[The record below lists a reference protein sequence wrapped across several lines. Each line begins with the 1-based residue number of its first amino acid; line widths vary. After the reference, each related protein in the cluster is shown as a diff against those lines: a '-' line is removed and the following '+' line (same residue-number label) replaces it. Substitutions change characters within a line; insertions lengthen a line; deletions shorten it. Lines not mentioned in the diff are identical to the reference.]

1 MMISKKFKLTS
12 IALLSTVALAACST
26 GSSDGSSAVATGDG
40 VEVTNEELQAELK
53 STYGNTVLQELIM
66 EEVFVNEVGDD
77 RAKELKE
84 EATTEVETLVATY
97 GGEDEFNTVLAS
109 SGFSDREDY
118 EHQVYYYK
126 LMSESVSKYIEVTD
140 EEIQTAYDDYTPSFT
155 VSHILVD
162 DEETANDL
170 IAQLDDGADFAELAT
185 ENSTDTASAENGG
198 SLGEVNADS
207 GLDETFF
214 AAAQELAEGEYTTTP
229 VETDYGY
236 HIIKMDEKP
245 EKGSLEDE
253 TEQLKESIIAE
264 KLTDSTLVAGIVSD
278 IMTAH
283 NIDIK
288 DNDLKTALD
297 DVIIT
302 EEEQESLDAE
312 AESAAAA
319 SESAASESAA
329 SSEESTE
336 SSSEESTSEESSS
349 EESSTEESST
359 ESSSTESSE
368 SSEAASSEASSSAE

>member
-53 STYGNTVLQELIM
+53 STYGNTVLQKLIM

-97 GGEDEFNTVLAS
+97 GGEDKFNTVLAS

-140 EEIQTAYDDYTPSFT
+140 EEIQTAYDEYTPSFT

-162 DEETANDL
+162 DEETAKDL
-170 IAQLDDGADFAELAT
+170 IAQLDDGADFAELAK
-185 ENSTDTASAENGG
+185 ENSTDTSSAKNGG

-229 VETDYGY
+229 VETSFGY

-253 TEQLKESIIAE
+253 TEQLKESITAE

-288 DNDLKTALD
+288 DDDLKTALD

-336 SSSEESTSEESSS
+336 SSSEES
-349 EESSTEESST
+349 STEESST

-368 SSEAASSEASSSAE
+368 SSEAASSEESSSAE

>member
-140 EEIQTAYDDYTPSFT
+140 EEIQTTYDDYTPSFT

-162 DEETANDL
+162 DEKTANDL

-185 ENSTDTASAENGG
+185 ENSTDTASAEKGG

-236 HIIKMDEKP
+236 HIIKIDEKP

-288 DNDLKTALD
+288 DDDLKTALD

-336 SSSEESTSEESSS
+336 SSSEESTSEESS
-349 EESSTEESST
+349 TEESST
-359 ESSSTESSE
+359 ESSSTESSNEE
-368 SSEAASSEASSSAE
+368 STSSEASSSAE

>member
-84 EATTEVETLVATY
+84 EATTEVETLIAAY

-109 SGFSDREDY
+109 SGFSNREDY

-162 DEETANDL
+162 DEKTANDL

-185 ENSTDTASAENGG
+185 ENSTDTASAEKGG

-229 VETDYGY
+229 VETDFGY

-288 DNDLKTALD
+288 DDDLKTALD

-329 SSEESTE
+329 SSEEST
-336 SSSEESTSEESSS
+336 SEESTS

-359 ESSSTESSE
+359 ESSSTESSNEE
-368 SSEAASSEASSSAE
+368 STSSEASSSAE

>member
-84 EATTEVETLVATY
+84 EATTEVETLIAAY

-140 EEIQTAYDDYTPSFT
+140 EEIQTAYDDYTPLFT

-162 DEETANDL
+162 DEKTANDF

-185 ENSTDTASAENGG
+185 ENSTDTASAEKGG

-229 VETDYGY
+229 VETDFGY

-288 DNDLKTALD
+288 DDDLKTALD

-312 AESAAAA
+312 AESAAAE

-336 SSSEESTSEESSS
+336 SSSEESTSEESS
-349 EESSTEESST
+349 TEESST
-359 ESSSTESSE
+359 ESSSTESSNEE
-368 SSEAASSEASSSAE
+368 STSSEASSSAE

>member
-53 STYGNTVLQELIM
+53 STYGNTVLQKLIM

-140 EEIQTAYDDYTPSFT
+140 EEIQTAYDEYTPSFT

-162 DEETANDL
+162 DEETAKDL
-170 IAQLDDGADFAELAT
+170 IAQLDDGADFAELAK
-185 ENSTDTASAENGG
+185 ENSTDTSSAKNGG

-253 TEQLKESIIAE
+253 TEQLKESIVAE

-288 DNDLKTALD
+288 DDDLKTALD

-329 SSEESTE
+329 SSEESSE
-336 SSSEESTSEESSS
+336 SSSEESTS

>member
-26 GSSDGSSAVATGDG
+26 GSGDGSSAVATGDG

-66 EEVFVNEVGDD
+66 EEVFVNEVGED
-77 RAKELKE
+77 RAKELTE
-84 EATTEVETLVATY
+84 EAKTEVETLIANY
-97 GGEDEFNTVLAS
+97 GGEDAFNTVLAS

-126 LMSESVSKYIEVTD
+126 LMSESVSKYVDITD
-140 EEIQTAYDDYTPSFT
+140 EEIQTAYDEYTAPFT
-155 VSHILVD
+155 VSHILVE
-162 DEETANDL
+162 DEETAKDL
-170 IAQLDDGADFAELAT
+170 IAQLEDGADFAELAK

-207 GLDETFF
+207 GLDETFY
-214 AAAQELAEGEYTTTP
+214 AAAEELAEGEYTTTP
-229 VETDYGY
+229 VETSFGY

-245 EKGSLEDE
+245 EKGTLEEE
-253 TEQLKESIIAE
+253 TDQLKESITAD

-278 IMTAH
+278 ILKAH

-288 DNDLKTALD
+288 DDDLKTALD

-302 EEEQESLDAE
+302 DEEQESMDAE

-329 SSEESTE
+329 SSDESSE
-336 SSSEESTSEESSS
+336 SSSEEASDEESSNK
-349 EESSTEESST
+349 ESSSQA
-359 ESSSTESSE
+359 SSTESSE
-368 SSEAASSEASSSAE
+368 SSDASSSESESSAE

>member
-66 EEVFVNEVGDD
+66 EEVFVNEIGDD

-162 DEETANDL
+162 DEKTANDL

-185 ENSTDTASAENGG
+185 ENSTDTASAEKGG

-214 AAAQELAEGEYTTTP
+214 AAAQELAEGEYTTAP

-253 TEQLKESIIAE
+253 TEQLKESIVAE

-288 DNDLKTALD
+288 DDDLKTALD

-329 SSEESTE
+329 SSEESSE
-336 SSSEESTSEESSS
+336 SSSEESTS

-359 ESSSTESSE
+359 ESSSTESSNEE
-368 SSEAASSEASSSAE
+368 STSSEASSSAE

>member
-162 DEETANDL
+162 DEKTANDL
-170 IAQLDDGADFAELAT
+170 IAQLDDGADFTELAT
-185 ENSTDTASAENGG
+185 ENSTDTASAEKGG

-229 VETDYGY
+229 VETDFGY

-288 DNDLKTALD
+288 DDDLKTALD

-336 SSSEESTSEESSS
+336 SSSEESTSEESS
-349 EESSTEESST
+349 TEESST

>member
-66 EEVFVNEVGDD
+66 EEVFVNEVSDD

-84 EATTEVETLVATY
+84 EATTEVETLIAAY

-162 DEETANDL
+162 DEKTANDL

-185 ENSTDTASAENGG
+185 ENSTDTASAEKGG

-229 VETDYGY
+229 VETDFGY

-288 DNDLKTALD
+288 DDDLKTALD

-336 SSSEESTSEESSS
+336 SSSEESTSEESS
-349 EESSTEESST
+349 TEESST
-359 ESSSTESSE
+359 ESSSTESSNE
-368 SSEAASSEASSSAE
+368 ESTSSEESSSAE

>member
-84 EATTEVETLVATY
+84 EATTEVETLIAAY

-118 EHQVYYYK
+118 EHHAYYYK

-162 DEETANDL
+162 DEKTANDL

-185 ENSTDTASAENGG
+185 ENSTDTASAEKGG

-214 AAAQELAEGEYTTTP
+214 EAAQELAEGEYTTTP
-229 VETDYGY
+229 VETDFGY

-245 EKGSLEDE
+245 EKGSLEEEKD
-253 TEQLKESIIAE
+253 QLTESIKAE
-264 KLTDSTLVAGIVSD
+264 KLTDSALVAGIVSD

-288 DNDLKTALD
+288 DDDLKTALD

-319 SESAASESAA
+319 SE
-329 SSEESTE
+329 ESTE
-336 SSSEESTSEESSS
+336 SSSEESTSEEETSSD
-349 EESSTEESST
+349 ESST
-359 ESSSTESSE
+359 ESSASSE
-368 SSEAASSEASSSAE
+368 STEADSSEEEASSAE

>member
-1 MMISKKFKLTS
+1 MISKKFKLTS

-185 ENSTDTASAENGG
+185 ENSTDTASAEKGG

-214 AAAQELAEGEYTTTP
+214 AAAQELAEGEYTTAP

-253 TEQLKESIIAE
+253 TEQLKKSITAE

-288 DNDLKTALD
+288 DDDLKTALD

-336 SSSEESTSEESSS
+336 SSSKESTSEESSS

-368 SSEAASSEASSSAE
+368 SSEAAPSEASSSAE

>member
-84 EATTEVETLVATY
+84 EATTEVETLIAAY

-162 DEETANDL
+162 DEKTANDL

-185 ENSTDTASAENGG
+185 ENSTDTASAEKGG

-229 VETDYGY
+229 VETDFGY

-288 DNDLKTALD
+288 DDDLKTALD

-336 SSSEESTSEESSS
+336 SSSEES
-349 EESSTEESST
+349 STEESST
-359 ESSSTESSE
+359 ESSSTESSNEE
-368 SSEAASSEASSSAE
+368 STSSEASSSAE

>member
-1 MMISKKFKLTS
+1 MISKKFKLTS

-84 EATTEVETLVATY
+84 EATTEVETLIAAY

-155 VSHILVD
+155 ASHILVE
-162 DEETANDL
+162 DEETAND
-170 IAQLDDGADFAELAT
+170 IISQLDDGADFAELAK
-185 ENSTDTASAENGG
+185 EHSTDTASAEKGG

-229 VETDYGY
+229 VETDFGY

-245 EKGSLEDE
+245 EKGSLEEEKD
-253 TEQLKESIIAE
+253 QLTESIKAE
-264 KLTDSTLVAGIVSD
+264 KLTDSALVAGIVSD
-278 IMTAH
+278 IMKSH
-283 NIDIK
+283 NIEIK
-288 DNDLKTALD
+288 DEDLETALD

-302 EEEQESLDAE
+302 DEEQESIDAA

-329 SSEESTE
+329 TSEESSESTE
-336 SSSEESTSEESSS
+336 SSSEESTSEEETSSD
-349 EESSTEESST
+349 ESST
-359 ESSSTESSE
+359 ESSASSE
-368 SSEAASSEASSSAE
+368 STEADSSEEEASSAE

>member
-84 EATTEVETLVATY
+84 EATTEVETLIAAY

-109 SGFSDREDY
+109 SGFSNREDY

-162 DEETANDL
+162 DEKTANDL

-185 ENSTDTASAENGG
+185 ENSTDTASAEKGG

-229 VETDYGY
+229 VETDFGY

-288 DNDLKTALD
+288 DDDLKTALD

-336 SSSEESTSEESSS
+336 SSSEESTSEESS
-349 EESSTEESST
+349 TEESST
-359 ESSSTESSE
+359 ESSSTESSNEE
-368 SSEAASSEASSSAE
+368 STSSEASSSAE

>member
-140 EEIQTAYDDYTPSFT
+140 EEIQTTYDDYTPSFT

-162 DEETANDL
+162 DEKTANDL

-185 ENSTDTASAENGG
+185 ENSTDTASAEKGG

-207 GLDETFF
+207 RLDETFF

-288 DNDLKTALD
+288 DDDLKTALD

-336 SSSEESTSEESSS
+336 SSSEESTSEESS
-349 EESSTEESST
+349 TEESST
-359 ESSSTESSE
+359 ESSSTESSNEE
-368 SSEAASSEASSSAE
+368 STSSEASSSAE

>member
-66 EEVFVNEVGDD
+66 EEVFVNEVGND

-84 EATTEVETLVATY
+84 EATTEVETLIAAY
-97 GGEDEFNTVLAS
+97 GGEDAFNTVLES
-109 SGFSDREDY
+109 SGFSNREDY

-126 LMSESVSKYIEVTD
+126 LMSESVSQYIDVTD
-140 EEIQTAYDDYTPSFT
+140 EEIQAAYDEYTPSFT
-155 VSHILVD
+155 ASHILVE
-162 DEETANDL
+162 DEETAND
-170 IAQLDDGADFAELAT
+170 IISQLDDGADFAELAK
-185 ENSTDTASAENGG
+185 EHSTDTASAEKGG

-229 VETDYGY
+229 VETDFGY

-245 EKGSLEDE
+245 EKGSLEEEKD
-253 TEQLKESIIAE
+253 QLTESIKAE
-264 KLTDSTLVAGIVSD
+264 KLTDSALVAGIVSD

-288 DNDLKTALD
+288 DDDLKTALD

-336 SSSEESTSEESSS
+336 SSSEESTSEESS
-349 EESSTEESST
+349 TEESST
-359 ESSSTESSE
+359 ESSNEEST
-368 SSEAASSEASSSAE
+368 SSEASSSAE

>member
-140 EEIQTAYDDYTPSFT
+140 EEIQTAYDDHTPSFT

-214 AAAQELAEGEYTTTP
+214 AAAQELAEGEYTTAP

-253 TEQLKESIIAE
+253 TEQLKESITAE

-288 DNDLKTALD
+288 DDDLKTTLD

-329 SSEESTE
+329 SSEETSESTE
-336 SSSEESTSEESSS
+336 SSNEESTS

-368 SSEAASSEASSSAE
+368 SSEAAPSEASSSAE

>member
-84 EATTEVETLVATY
+84 EATTEVETLIAAY

-162 DEETANDL
+162 DEKTANDL

-185 ENSTDTASAENGG
+185 ENSTDTASAEKGG

-229 VETDYGY
+229 VETDFGY

-288 DNDLKTALD
+288 DDDLKTALD

-336 SSSEESTSEESSS
+336 SSSEESTSEESST
-349 EESSTEESST
+349 EESSSDESST
-359 ESSSTESSE
+359 ESSASSE
-368 SSEAASSEASSSAE
+368 STEADSSEEEASSAE

>member
-66 EEVFVNEVGDD
+66 EEVFVNEIGDD

-162 DEETANDL
+162 DEKTANDL

-185 ENSTDTASAENGG
+185 ENSTDTASAEKGG

-214 AAAQELAEGEYTTTP
+214 AAAQELAEGEYTTAP

-253 TEQLKESIIAE
+253 TEQLKESIVAE

-288 DNDLKTALD
+288 DDDLKTALD

-329 SSEESTE
+329 SSEESSE
-336 SSSEESTSEESSS
+336 SSSEESTS

>member
-84 EATTEVETLVATY
+84 EATTEVETLIANY
-97 GGEDEFNTVLAS
+97 GGENEFNTVLAS

-214 AAAQELAEGEYTTTP
+214 AAAQELAKGEYTTTP

-253 TEQLKESIIAE
+253 TEQLKESIVAE

-288 DNDLKTALD
+288 DDDLKTALD

-319 SESAASESAA
+319 SESAASDSAA
-329 SSEESTE
+329 SSEESSE
-336 SSSEESTSEESSS
+336 SSSEESTS

>member
-84 EATTEVETLVATY
+84 EATTEVETLIAAY

-162 DEETANDL
+162 DEKTANDL

-185 ENSTDTASAENGG
+185 ENSTDTASAEKGG

-288 DNDLKTALD
+288 DDDLKTALD

-336 SSSEESTSEESSS
+336 SSSEESTSEESS
-349 EESSTEESST
+349 TEESST
-359 ESSSTESSE
+359 ESSSTESSNEE
-368 SSEAASSEASSSAE
+368 STSSEASSSAE

>member
-84 EATTEVETLVATY
+84 EATTEVETLIAAY

-109 SGFSDREDY
+109 SGFSDRKDY

-140 EEIQTAYDDYTPSFT
+140 EEIQTAYDDYTPLFT

-162 DEETANDL
+162 DEKTANDL

-185 ENSTDTASAENGG
+185 ENSTDTASAEKGG
-198 SLGEVNADS
+198 SLSSLLQLSAAVAVTM
-207 GLDETFF
+207 GLFS
-214 AAAQELAEGEYTTTP
+214 
-229 VETDYGY
+229 V
-236 HIIKMDEKP
+236 
-245 EKGSLEDE
+245 
-253 TEQLKESIIAE
+253 
-264 KLTDSTLVAGIVSD
+264 LVA
-278 IMTAH
+278 MLQA
-283 NIDIK
+283 
-288 DNDLKTALD
+288 
-297 DVIIT
+297 
-302 EEEQESLDAE
+302 
-312 AESAAAA
+312 
-319 SESAASESAA
+319 
-329 SSEESTE
+329 
-336 SSSEESTSEESSS
+336 
-349 EESSTEESST
+349 
-359 ESSSTESSE
+359 
-368 SSEAASSEASSSAE
+368 

>member
-140 EEIQTAYDDYTPSFT
+140 EEIQITYDDYTPSFT

-162 DEETANDL
+162 DEKTANDL

-185 ENSTDTASAENGG
+185 ENSTDTASAEKGG

-288 DNDLKTALD
+288 DDDLKTALD

-336 SSSEESTSEESSS
+336 SSSEESTSEESS
-349 EESSTEESST
+349 TEESST
-359 ESSSTESSE
+359 ESSSTESSNEE
-368 SSEAASSEASSSAE
+368 STSSEASSSAE

>member
-162 DEETANDL
+162 DEKTANDL

-185 ENSTDTASAENGG
+185 ENSTDTASAEKGG

-253 TEQLKESIIAE
+253 TEQLKESITAE

-288 DNDLKTALD
+288 DDDLKTALD

-336 SSSEESTSEESSS
+336 SSSEESTSEESS
-349 EESSTEESST
+349 TEESST
-359 ESSSTESSE
+359 ESSSTESSNEE
-368 SSEAASSEASSSAE
+368 STSSEASSSAE

>member
-84 EATTEVETLVATY
+84 EATTEVETLIAAY

-162 DEETANDL
+162 DEKTANDL

-185 ENSTDTASAENGG
+185 ENSTDTASAENGS

-214 AAAQELAEGEYTTTP
+214 AAAQELDEGEYTTTP
-229 VETDYGY
+229 VETSFGF
-236 HIIKMDEKP
+236 HIIKVDEKP
-245 EKGSLEDE
+245 EKGSLEEEKD
-253 TEQLKESIIAE
+253 QLTESIKAE
-264 KLTDSTLVAGIVSD
+264 KLTDSALVAGIVSD

-288 DNDLKTALD
+288 DDDLKTALD

-319 SESAASESAA
+319 SE
-329 SSEESTE
+329 ESTE
-336 SSSEESTSEESSS
+336 SSSEESTSEEETSSD
-349 EESSTEESST
+349 ESST
-359 ESSSTESSE
+359 ESSASSE
-368 SSEAASSEASSSAE
+368 STEADSSEEEASSAE

>member
-84 EATTEVETLVATY
+84 EATTEVETLIAAY

-155 VSHILVD
+155 ASHILVE
-162 DEETANDL
+162 DEETAND
-170 IAQLDDGADFAELAT
+170 IISQLDDGADFAELAK
-185 ENSTDTASAENGG
+185 EHSTDTASAEKGG

-229 VETDYGY
+229 VETDFGY

-245 EKGSLEDE
+245 EKGSLEEEKD
-253 TEQLKESIIAE
+253 QLTESIKAE
-264 KLTDSTLVAGIVSD
+264 KLTDSALVAGIVSD
-278 IMTAH
+278 IMKSH
-283 NIDIK
+283 NIEIK
-288 DNDLKTALD
+288 DEDLETALD

-302 EEEQESLDAE
+302 DEEQESIDAA

-329 SSEESTE
+329 TSEESSESTE
-336 SSSEESTSEESSS
+336 SSSEESTSEEETSSD
-349 EESSTEESST
+349 ESST
-359 ESSSTESSE
+359 ESSASSE
-368 SSEAASSEASSSAE
+368 STEADSSEEEASSAE

>member
-84 EATTEVETLVATY
+84 EATTEVETLIAAY

-155 VSHILVD
+155 ASHILVD
-162 DEETANDL
+162 DEKTANDL

-185 ENSTDTASAENGG
+185 ENSTDTASAEKGG

-229 VETDYGY
+229 VETDFGY

-288 DNDLKTALD
+288 DDDLKTALD

-359 ESSSTESSE
+359 ESSSTESSNEE
-368 SSEAASSEASSSAE
+368 STSSEASSSAE

>member
-53 STYGNTVLQELIM
+53 STYGNTVLQKLIM

-84 EATTEVETLVATY
+84 EATTEVETLIATY

-162 DEETANDL
+162 DEETAKDL
-170 IAQLDDGADFAELAT
+170 IAQLDDGADFAELAK
-185 ENSTDTASAENGG
+185 ENSTDTSSAKNGG

-214 AAAQELAEGEYTTTP
+214 AAAQELAEGEYTTAP

-253 TEQLKESIIAE
+253 TEQLKESIVAE

-288 DNDLKTALD
+288 DDDLKTALD

-329 SSEESTE
+329 SSEESSE
-336 SSSEESTSEESSS
+336 SSSEESTS

>member
-162 DEETANDL
+162 DEKTANDL

-185 ENSTDTASAENGG
+185 ENSTDTASAEKGG

-214 AAAQELAEGEYTTTP
+214 AAAQELAEGEYTTAP

-288 DNDLKTALD
+288 DDDLKTALD

-329 SSEESTE
+329 SSEESSE
-336 SSSEESTSEESSS
+336 SSSEESTS

-359 ESSSTESSE
+359 ESSSTESSNEE
-368 SSEAASSEASSSAE
+368 STSSEASSSAE

>member
-162 DEETANDL
+162 DEKTANDL

-185 ENSTDTASAENGG
+185 ENSTDTASAEKGG

-288 DNDLKTALD
+288 DDDLKTALD

-336 SSSEESTSEESSS
+336 SSSEESTSEESS
-349 EESSTEESST
+349 TEESST
-359 ESSSTESSE
+359 ESSSTESSNEE
-368 SSEAASSEASSSAE
+368 STSSEASSSAE

>member
-53 STYGNTVLQELIM
+53 STYGNTVLQKLIM

-84 EATTEVETLVATY
+84 EATTEVETLIANY
-97 GGEDEFNTVLAS
+97 GGEDQFNTVLAS

-155 VSHILVD
+155 ASHILVE
-162 DEETANDL
+162 DEETAND
-170 IAQLDDGADFAELAT
+170 IISQLDDGADFAELAK
-185 ENSTDTASAENGG
+185 EHSTDTASAEKGG

-229 VETDYGY
+229 VETDFGY

-288 DNDLKTALD
+288 DDDLKTALD

-329 SSEESTE
+329 SSEEST
-336 SSSEESTSEESSS
+336 SEESSS

-359 ESSSTESSE
+359 ESSSTESSNEE
-368 SSEAASSEASSSAE
+368 STSSEASSSAE